1 MLTFRKTFH
10 REAVL
15 DLYNLLLAL
24 LLFASPWLF
33 ALQNATAKVDLWV
46 SSAIIAVISLG
57 AIAAYANWEEWA
69 NLLLGI
75 WLVVSPW
82 VVGFAHTRAMHF
94 SIGIGA
100 VVAFL
105 AALDL
110 WLHYDETHPDQAPP
124 SLPGAM
130 R

>member
-1 MLTFRKTFH
+1 MTAFGKMVR

-15 DLYNLLLAL
+15 DVYNLLLAL
-24 LLFASPWLF
+24 VLLASPWLF
-33 ALQNATAKVDLWV
+33 ALQNGPAKLDLWI
-46 SSAIIAVISLG
+46 SSAIIATLSFG
-57 AIAAYANWEEWA
+57 AIAAYATWEEWT

-75 WLVVSPW
+75 WLIVSPW

-100 VVAFL
+100 AVAFL
-105 AALDL
+105 AALGL
-110 WLHYDETHPDQAPP
+110 WLRYDATHPDQAPP
-124 SLPGAM
+124 SIPDAM

>member
-1 MLTFRKTFH
+1 VIR

-24 LLFASPWLF
+24 VLFVAPWLF
-33 ALQNATAKVDLWV
+33 ALQNRPAKLDLWITG
-46 SSAIIAVISLG
+46 AIIAVISFG
-57 AIAAYANWEEWA
+57 AMAAYASWQEWA
-69 NLLLGI
+69 NLLLGL
-75 WLVVSPW
+75 WLVLSPW

-100 VVAFL
+100 AVAFL
-105 AALDL
+105 AALEL
-110 WLHYDETHPDQAPP
+110 WLRYDAAHSDDTPP
-124 SLPGAM
+124 SLPGRM

>member
-1 MLTFRKTFH
+1 MQTFRKAIR

-15 DLYNLLLAL
+15 DFYNLLLAL
-24 LLFASPWLF
+24 VLFVSPWLF
-33 ALQNATAKVDLWV
+33 ALQNATARLDLWV
-46 SSAIIAVISLG
+46 SGALIAAISLG
-57 AIAAYANWEEWA
+57 AIAAYANWEEWT
-69 NLLLGI
+69 NLLLGA

-100 VVAFL
+100 AVSFL
-105 AALDL
+105 AALEL
-110 WLHYDETHPDQAPP
+110 WLRYDAADPDQVPP

>member
-1 MLTFRKTFH
+1 MQTFRKAIR

-15 DLYNLLLAL
+15 DFYNLFLAL
-24 LLFASPWLF
+24 VLFVSPWLF
-33 ALQNATAKVDLWV
+33 ALQNATAKLDLWI

-69 NLLLGI
+69 ILLLGL

-100 VVAFL
+100 AVAFL
-105 AALDL
+105 AALEL
-110 WLHYDETHPDQAPP
+110 WLRYDAVHSDQAPP